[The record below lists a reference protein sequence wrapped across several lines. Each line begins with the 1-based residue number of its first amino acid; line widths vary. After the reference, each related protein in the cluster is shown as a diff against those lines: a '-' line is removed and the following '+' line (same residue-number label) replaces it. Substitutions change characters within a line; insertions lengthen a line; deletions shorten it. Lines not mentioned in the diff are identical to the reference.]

1 MDKLA
6 QSKRQTGRGF
16 FNKVREVANKP
27 TGFLEGIFKPEL
39 DRVMTAL
46 NDLDDRIRSE
56 ITGTKIGRA
65 EEPAIKMSGKD
76 LLKES
81 RKAFNRRE
89 YITGVS
95 DLAMF
100 HKKIQNMV
108 NEIDKFFVDVNKIHH
123 KFLFQGVNED
133 KIKQLREHMEPK
145 AASLIAD
152 QLLKEAGLIDD
163 IVNIVS
169 KRGRGLAAYEKTYPK
184 ETKDLRDI
192 GLNVLSQADTLLET
206 VIASLKEMATARATR
221 SPDDYM
227 NAGHKIKSAFAK
239 FDKSFKMYYQEA
251 VLPWMKIK
259 DDVEKQIAQQ
269 KQQSTN
275 VSNIGKTELGVDMPG
290 PPPTTPGGGS
300 PVAQPVPVPNATPTP
315 VANPNDQAPDTQRT
329 PFVPPTDPKTNPFL
343 TPADSQ
349 HDPFAKAEQSKIR
362 IAPIEPPKVRASPVN
377 PPKVRVAHANFYKSL
392 ESMSNED
399 PRILCAYIAKYARS
413 IQGDDPE
420 TAIKLF
426 SVVKQLKG

>member
-16 FNKVREVANKP
+16 LNRLREQANRP
-27 TGFLEGIFKPEL
+27 TGFLEGVFKPEL

-46 NDLDDRIRSE
+46 NELDDRIRSE
-56 ITGTKIGRA
+56 ITGTKIGKS

-76 LLKES
+76 ILKES

-89 YITGVS
+89 YMTGVS

-100 HKKIQNMV
+100 HKKIQAIV
-108 NEIDKFFVDVNKIHH
+108 NQLDKFFVDVNKIHH

-133 KIKQLREHMEPK
+133 KLKRLREHMEPK
-145 AASLIAD
+145 AASIIAD

-184 ETKDLRDI
+184 ETKAIRDI
-192 GLNVLSQADTLLET
+192 GLNVLSQADSLLEN
-206 VIASLKEMATARATR
+206 VIGSLKEMATARATR
-221 SPDDYM
+221 RPDDYI
-227 NAGHKIKSAFAK
+227 NAGNKIKSAFSK
-239 FDKSFKMYYQEA
+239 FDNSFKLYYKEA

-259 DDVEKQIAQQ
+259 DDVDKQIAEQ
-269 KQQSTN
+269 KAAQ
-275 VSNIGKTELGVDMPG
+275 VPGKTELGVDMPQ
-290 PPPTTPGGGS
+290 PPPTGGGS
-300 PVAQPVPVPNATPTP
+300 PAPAPVATPVTP
-315 VANPNDQAPDTQRT
+315 APAAPNDQAPDTQKS
-329 PFVPPTDPKTNPFL
+329 PPPANQSNPFL
-343 TPADSQ
+343 TAPAPGQ
-349 HDPFAKAEQSKIR
+349 DPFANA
-362 IAPIEPPKVRASPVN
+362 EPPVKVRVAPVN
-377 PPKVRVAHANFYKSL
+377 QPKVRVAHERFYKSL
-392 ESMSNED
+392 ESMSQED
-399 PRILCAYIAKYARS
+399 PRILCSYITKYAKS

-426 SVVKQLKG
+426 SVVKQLNS